1 MQQMKETLYE
11 AANAAGAVIQSYF
24 QGVFKIESK
33 DRIND
38 LVTEVDK
45 HSETAIINIIKRDF
59 PAHSIISEEVG
70 ELMQDSEYQW
80 IIIRSRNGKFCP
92 RHTDMLCEH
101 RFEAKWQNDY
111 GCRL

>member
-45 HSETAIINIIKRDF
+45 HSETAIINIIKRDRD
-59 PAHSIISEEVG
+59 AVSIATIAVAPDLSFTA
-70 ELMQDSEYQW
+70 
-80 IIIRSRNGKFCP
+80 I
-92 RHTDMLCEH
+92 
-101 RFEAKWQNDY
+101 QN
-111 GCRL
+111 